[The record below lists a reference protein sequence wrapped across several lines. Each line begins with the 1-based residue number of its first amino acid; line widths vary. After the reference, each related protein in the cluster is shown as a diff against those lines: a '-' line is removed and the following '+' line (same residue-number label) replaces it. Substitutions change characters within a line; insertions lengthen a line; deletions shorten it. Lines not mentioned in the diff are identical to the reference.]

1 MLTWPA
7 VPVDPDARPPGG
19 SSSGAKWALALVGVV
34 VVIVAFVV
42 LRGGD
47 DSGGGGSATTSSA
60 QPTRTVGRT
69 AAETTPAGPPAPAAT
84 PVATIRVVDGK
95 PQGGVQ
101 RITRS
106 KGDRIRL
113 RVVSD
118 TADEVHVHG
127 YDLAKDVSAGGS
139 VTFAF
144 PATIDGRF
152 VVELEGSGT
161 QLAELDVE
169 P

>member
-1 MLTWPA
+1 VST
-7 VPVDPDARPPGG
+7 DPDARPPGG
-19 SSSGAKWALALVGVV
+19 LSSGAKWALALVGAV

-47 DSGGGGSATTSSA
+47 DSGDA
-60 QPTRTVGRT
+60 QP
-69 AAETTPAGPPAPAAT
+69 AETTSQPARTVERTVTQTTPAAPAA
-84 PVATIRVVDGK
+84 PAVATVTVVDGH
-95 PQGGVQ
+95 PRGGVQ
-101 RITRS
+101 RITRT
-106 KGDRIRL
+106 KGDRVRL

-127 YDLAKDVSAGGS
+127 YDLKKDVAAGGS

-144 PATIDGRF
+144 AATIDGRF
-152 VVELEGSGT
+152 EVELEGSGT

>member
-1 MLTWPA
+1 MST
-7 VPVDPDARPPGG
+7 DPDPPTPRGL
-19 SSSGAKWALALVGVV
+19 SSGAKWALALVGAV
-34 VVIVAFVV
+34 VVIVAFIV
-42 LRGGD
+42 LRGGSD
-47 DSGGGGSATTSSA
+47 DGSSSSSATPA
-60 QPTRTVGRT
+60 RT
-69 AAETTPAGPPAPAAT
+69 ATTATTPAPAA
-84 PVATIRVVDGK
+84 PLATVTVVGGK
-95 PQGGVQ
+95 PKGGVQ

-106 KGDRIRL
+106 KGDRVRL

-127 YDLAKDVSAGGS
+127 YDLKQDVAAGGS

-152 VVELEGSGT
+152 VVELESSGT